1 MPTVAQYLTAHRD
14 LSGGARYTLAAVTA
28 VSGRMAELVGR
39 PGGALLRARIPA
51 DVTVRTGDVVLV
63 LSTPAVTTILVRM
76 EAAP

>member
-14 LSGGARYTLAAVTA
+14 LSGDARYTLAEVTA

-39 PGGALLRARIPA
+39 PGAARLRARIPV
-51 DVTVRTGDVVLV
+51 DVTARAGDVVLV
-63 LSTPAVTTILVRM
+63 LSTPAVTTIIVRM